1 MKLNKE
7 ELKELI
13 LTLMVGSSVRSAVA
27 ELDGEDWEKIEDQV
41 RPFLELAK
49 KLGYSDLVEDFK
61 GSLLPSN
68 KLCKEEEDIISIY
81 TDDEF
86 WNDLEIRLGQR
97 DFTEGLTKEELQKMS
112 KNFWLPDKIHQYYR
126 KYEKEFEKY
135 GIQRLRIVDRKKSKK

>member
-1 MKLNKE
+1 MKLNKV

-27 ELDGEDWEKIEDQV
+27 ELDGEDWEKIEDQYL
-41 RPFLELAK
+41 PFLELARN
-49 KLGYSDLVEDFK
+49 LGYSDLIENFK
-61 GSLLPSN
+61 GSLIPSN
-68 KLCKEEEDIISIY
+68 KLCKKEEEILSEF

-97 DFTEGLTKEELQKMS
+97 DFTESLTKEELEKIG
-112 KNFWLPDKIHQYYR
+112 KNFWLPDKVHGYYK

-135 GIQRLRIVDRKKSKK
+135 GIQRLRIINKKT